1 MDQEQKHPITSGLIA
16 LVAVAV
22 SVGLVLGVV
31 VLVGTRMLGIG
42 AEESKKSSGSGASLY
57 VPSPS
62 PTKSNGGSGVT
73 LSSEPS
79 TSAGDTGPSE
89 PAKSKKPEKK
99 ITLQASAPN
108 VSAMQQFDIS
118 GVYPGGEGALIRLQR
133 KVDGKWQDFGIPDVA
148 VTNGQFST
156 HVQTGRSGPQKFR
169 VVDVDS
175 KLTSNVVT
183 VTIG

>member
-1 MDQEQKHPITSGLIA
+1 VDQEQKHPITSGLIA

-22 SVGLVLGVV
+22 SVGLILGVV
-31 VLVGTRMLGIG
+31 VLVGTRMLGIS
-42 AEESKKSSGSGASLY
+42 ADESKKSSGSGASLY

-62 PTKSNGGSGVT
+62 PTQSNGGPQVT

-79 TSAGDTGPSE
+79 ESAGEESSE

-99 ITLQASAPN
+99 ITLQASTPR

-133 KVDGKWQDFGIPDVA
+133 QVDGKWQDFGIPDVA

-169 VVDVDS
+169 VMDVDS